1 MLGVN
6 IRHTLDDFTLDLAFD
21 VGNEILTLF
30 GPSGAGKS
38 MAVRCI
44 AGLLRPDSGLIRHDS
59 TVWFD
64 RSARINLRP
73 QARRVGLVF
82 QDYALFPH
90 LTVEQN
96 IAFGLARLGTVER
109 RGIVGSLL
117 EEMHIRGLED
127 RYPDELSGGQ
137 QQRVALARALAPSP
151 AVLLL
156 DEPFSAVDVTVRTR
170 LLRLVADVQRRR
182 GRPTVFITHDL
193 EDAFLLSDRL
203 AVIERGRI
211 LREGAAAE
219 VFAAPGSHA
228 AARILGTRNVFNAVV
243 IDRAGEG
250 AAAVLRLRSEG
261 GLELSA
267 PGEYGIGA
275 AVSIAVRPALI
286 DIVSSEGGVRSRQ
299 GSVTELV
306 PAVLAGV
313 ESRGDS
319 YTLRAQLG
327 KGLPHGVLS
336 DADADM
342 VEVDLS
348 AAAFERRSPRLGEAV
363 RLAIPRDAIHLFPNC

>member
-1 MLGVN
+1 MLSVQ
-6 IRHTLDDFTLDLAFD
+6 IQHSLDDFTLDIAFD

-44 AGLLRPDSGLIRHDS
+44 SGLMRPDSGTIRHDS

-64 RSARINLRP
+64 RAARINLRP
-73 QARRVGLVF
+73 QARHVGLVF

-96 IAFGLARLGTVER
+96 ISFGLGGLDSGER
-109 RGIVGSLL
+109 RGLVNSLM
-117 EEMHIRGLED
+117 EEMHIRGLEG

-203 AVIERGRI
+203 AVIERGKI
-211 LREGAAAE
+211 LREGVATE

-250 AAAVLRLRSEG
+250 ATAVLRLRSEG

-267 PGEYGIGA
+267 PGDYRIGA
-275 AVSIAVRPALI
+275 TVSIAVRAALI
-286 DIVSSEGGVRSRQ
+286 DIVSAEGGVRSRA
-299 GSVTELV
+299 GAVTELV
-306 PAVLAGV
+306 PAVLTGV
-313 ESRGDS
+313 ESRGDR
-319 YTLRAQLG
+319 YTLRARVSTSLLQG
-327 KGLPHGVLS
+327 GGV
-336 DADADM
+336 DADA

-348 AAAFERRSPRLGEAV
+348 AAAFERRAPRLGEAV
-363 RLAIPRDAIHLFPNC
+363 RLAIPRDAIHLFPND

>member
-1 MLGVN
+1 MLSVE
-6 IRHTLDDFTLDLAFD
+6 IQHTLEDFTLDIAFD
-21 VGNEILTLF
+21 VGNEVLTLF

-44 AGLLRPDSGLIRHDS
+44 AGLMRPDAGSILHNGTAWL
-59 TVWFD
+59 D
-64 RSARINLRP
+64 RAARINLRP

-96 IAFGLARLGTVER
+96 ISFGLAGLSSEER
-109 RGIVGSLL
+109 RGIVSSLM
-117 EEMHIRGLED
+117 EEMHIRGLEG

-193 EDAFLLSDRL
+193 EDAFLLSDRI

-211 LREGAAAE
+211 LRVGAAAE

-228 AARILGTRNVFNAVV
+228 AARILGTRNVFNSVV

-250 AAAVLRLRSEG
+250 PKAVLRLRSEG

-267 PGEYGIGA
+267 FGDYALGA

-286 DIVSSEGGVRSRQ
+286 DIVSSEGGVRSRA
-299 GSVTELV
+299 GAVTELV
-306 PAVLAGV
+306 PALLTGV
-313 ESRGDS
+313 ESRGDR
-319 YTLRAQLG
+319 YTLRARVANSLS
-327 KGLPHGVLS
+327 HGGEV
-336 DADADM
+336 DADM

-348 AAAFERRSPRLGEAV
+348 AAAFERRAPRLGEAV
-363 RLAIPRDAIHLFPNC
+363 RLAIPRDAIHLFSNH